1 MVVVAPPTVR
11 LNVEEPLML
20 WVVGSE
26 TGIDPALLKAVEYEP
41 RLPTLMVYVPAV
53 APEPTVA
60 LTVESETEDVSRF
73 ELRVVWR
80 ELMDC
85 CRFVKA
91 ESRP

>member
-1 MVVVAPPTVR
+1 MGSATGVV
-11 LNVEEPLML
+11 
-20 WVVGSE
+20 
-26 TGIDPALLKAVEYEP
+26 PASLKAVEYEP

-60 LTVESETEDVSRF
+60 LTVESETDDVNRF

-85 CRFVKA
+85 CRFEKA